1 METTILLD
9 MLGSTTKVQVR
20 RMGLLEAL
28 VMVSEPDRRQSR
40 FEAQFMTSLR
50 VVLVVCQVLDVST
63 SLRVFGRNCKA
74 FIAGRSLEILR
85 YGVADTEQ
93 TCTTG
98 WTNGQGGRCITQRWN
113 SSDVADTV
121 TACGH
126 EQTVKDTSAAVNAP
140 FVVESEECCA
150 TEESDAW
157 FTGRHGRSYAEP
169 AYSARAGRAE
179 QRPTKKKPGK
189 RVRHRRPEPLER
201 RGRFSN

>member
-1 METTILLD
+1 
-9 MLGSTTKVQVR
+9 MLGSTSKVQVG

-28 VMVSEPDRRQSR
+28 VMVSEPDRHQSR
-40 FEAQFMTSLR
+40 FEAQFMTSLLL
-50 VVLVVCQVLDVST
+50 VLVVCQVLDVST

-121 TACGH
+121 
-126 EQTVKDTSAAVNAP
+126 KDTSAVVNAP

-169 AYSARAGRAE
+169 AYSARAQRAQ

-189 RVRHRRPEPLER
+189 RVRHRQPEPLER